1 MKNGKIKMAKLGEL
15 AWFGKET
22 GKTVVKASGQ
32 AIKTI
37 ALVTVAAVALGLGL
51 NAVGGSS

>member
-1 MKNGKIKMAKLGEL
+1 MTKIGEL
-15 AWFGKET
+15 AWFGKES

-37 ALVTVAAVALGLGL
+37 AFVTVAAVALGLGL